1 MKSIPALSEPNY
13 RRFIVGYSFSFTLY
27 WVTLLAIGWW
37 TWETTQSAAWVGF
50 MFFCDLF
57 PAVLV
62 TPYAS
67 ALADRVDRFLMLRIV
82 LWITVATGFSL
93 AVTAALD
100 VLSPSLLALFAV
112 IEGTAVGFSQPAFFG
127 LLNRLVSPKNLSS
140 GVAFNSSI
148 AQTSFVL
155 GPLLAGLCFSLGTDF
170 APLVFS
176 ANAFGTLVYLYSLT
190 RVELQPAPP
199 KHDNTDPG
207 AIAGLI
213 EIWSNNKVFAPIF
226 MIICVAL
233 LQRPLISLMPSTN
246 GIFDILRPEAF
257 TFLTATYM
265 AGSVLGTLY
274 LSSKN
279 DDTGLT
285 EQSRIW
291 LAVMIGLLVA
301 FFASMEAGITQIPI
315 VLSLL
320 FVLGLSS
327 PFVWTANT
335 IVLQNQ
341 TSEGLRSRVLGNS
354 FMISRAT
361 GAMAVAAVGIL
372 SDWIGLSYAMC
383 ATAVFVAV
391 LIAAQSILRNRRR
404 LMEPRP

>member
-1 MKSIPALSEPNY
+1 M
-13 RRFIVGYSFSFTLY
+13 
-27 WVTLLAIGWW
+27 
-37 TWETTQSAAWVGF
+37 
-50 MFFCDLF
+50 
-57 PAVLV
+57 
-62 TPYAS
+62 
-67 ALADRVDRFLMLRIV
+67 
-82 LWITVATGFSL
+82 
-93 AVTAALD
+93 
-100 VLSPSLLALFAV
+100 
-112 IEGTAVGFSQPAFFG
+112 
-127 LLNRLVSPKNLSS
+127 
-140 GVAFNSSI
+140 
-148 AQTSFVL
+148 
-155 GPLLAGLCFSLGTDF
+155 
-170 APLVFS
+170 
-176 ANAFGTLVYLYSLT
+176 
-190 RVELQPAPP
+190 
-199 KHDNTDPG
+199 
-207 AIAGLI
+207 I